1 MSKVIEHLRQQTA
14 FTRFLDTYSRSTR
27 KFIVFCGAGASRE
40 AGFPDWD
47 ELAALVRKEMNQ
59 PIYST
64 EFDKDSIQNFDNED
78 NLWKKFSISKNLLAE
93 NYYTTI
99 DSILNRKSRTPK
111 FFTRVWDL
119 RLSGLVTMNLDGL
132 AQQGF
137 VETTGKNPNIYTGR
151 EAFSARDAFL
161 DTENPTII
169 ELHGNVRKRESWI
182 LTEDDYNQISNEEA
196 YKQFLRSIFSQS
208 LVLIYGLSAGDISVN
223 GQLTYLN
230 SIKSANGEYF
240 LLKRLPSTESDRSL
254 SRELGIQPIYLPS
267 SETWEKGFEEF
278 TNYVSK
284 FQKKDPKPSI
294 VLSDKASDEELPST
308 AELLT
313 LPPDEVR
320 LRLNAASRRFIDN
333 EDEFRTFKEKY
344 DLAIHHAARVR
355 LGTENGNWLGYK
367 LITELGSGNFGR
379 VFQASDHENNNHVAI
394 KIAHEAVRDNPVML
408 DSFRRGVASMRYL
421 SASGIEGTVKLID
434 ASELPPSIIMEHIVG
449 INFEEIVNHGY
460 LKDTIDVLKTILR
473 ISKIVFSCHTNEI
486 SILHRDLRPQNI
498 MIGGEF
504 WDEIK
509 DEFVNVLDFDLS
521 WFEGAT
527 GQDYYMPATSALG
540 YLAPEQLDKNSK
552 YSARSALVDVY
563 GLSMLFYFSLAKQH
577 PSAAAPTRDD
587 WPNRIHEAS
596 LKAFSSQWKCL
607 PARIEKILLEGTHKE
622 QERRPMLPAF
632 IEIIEE
638 LIDLT
643 KIEFRAKPQIIL
655 HEMFYRIFGKS
666 VQQGEHSY
674 TNYSGVKLS
683 AFPLYDKGIFKFVI
697 DAVAMDSANR
707 VNLGKYLSISLN
719 KAKDIVKK
727 VGTID
732 VKDSHV
738 GQSRM
743 KLSFSID
750 VPQNF
755 VELDEY
761 TRVLDQ
767 AISAM
772 RID

>member
-1 MSKVIEHLRQQTA
+1 MNQTA
-14 FTRFLDTYSRSTR
+14 ADLNS
-27 KFIVFCGAGASRE
+27 
-40 AGFPDWD
+40 
-47 ELAALVRKEMNQ
+47 Q
-59 PIYST
+59 
-64 EFDKDSIQNFDNED
+64 
-78 NLWKKFSISKNLLAE
+78 
-93 NYYTTI
+93 I
-99 DSILNRKSRTPK
+99 DSIR
-111 FFTRVWDL
+111 
-119 RLSGLVTMNLDGL
+119 SG
-132 AQQGF
+132 
-137 VETTGKNPNIYTGR
+137 
-151 EAFSARDAFL
+151 
-161 DTENPTII
+161 
-169 ELHGNVRKRESWI
+169 
-182 LTEDDYNQISNEEA
+182 
-196 YKQFLRSIFSQS
+196 
-208 LVLIYGLSAGDISVN
+208 
-223 GQLTYLN
+223 
-230 SIKSANGEYF
+230 
-240 LLKRLPSTESDRSL
+240 
-254 SRELGIQPIYLPS
+254 
-267 SETWEKGFEEF
+267 
-278 TNYVSK
+278 
-284 FQKKDPKPSI
+284 
-294 VLSDKASDEELPST
+294 
-308 AELLT
+308 
-313 LPPDEVR
+313 
-320 LRLNAASRRFIDN
+320 AA
-333 EDEFRTFKEKY
+333 
-344 DLAIHHAARVR
+344 
-355 LGTENGNWLGYK
+355 
-367 LITELGSGNFGR
+367 
-379 VFQASDHENNNHVAI
+379 
-394 KIAHEAVRDNPVML
+394 
-408 DSFRRGVASMRYL
+408 
-421 SASGIEGTVKLID
+421 
-434 ASELPPSIIMEHIVG
+434 
-449 INFEEIVNHGY
+449 
-460 LKDTIDVLKTILR
+460 
-473 ISKIVFSCHTNEI
+473 
-486 SILHRDLRPQNI
+486 
-498 MIGGEF
+498 
-504 WDEIK
+504 
-509 DEFVNVLDFDLS
+509 
-521 WFEGAT
+521 
-527 GQDYYMPATSALG
+527 
-540 YLAPEQLDKNSK
+540 
-552 YSARSALVDVY
+552 
-563 GLSMLFYFSLAKQH
+563 LAKQH

-607 PARIEKILLEGTHKE
+607 PARIEKILLEGTHKD